1 MSHKGKDICNE
12 LKAVRRKIAAENNI
26 PLDIPECPHQGPCPG
41 TCPQCEKEVRYL
53 ENALASRINMGKV
66 ATVAGMA
73 LALAAPATVQA
84 QSEVESGKMKVETR
98 RDKPQAKLLPVQGTI
113 IDSKTKEPI
122 PFCSVSFTP
131 TGETAQLTVPKYAV
145 TDFDGIYKL
154 ELPEG
159 DYTMRVA
166 FVGYKAMERAVK
178 VAANNDTIDL
188 SMEATAQTLGGSE
201 VIMYGILDNP
211 IIEYGPE
218 MGTNTNI
225 QGVPLRIQY

>member
-12 LKAVRRKIAAENNI
+12 LKAVRRRIAEENDI
-26 PLDIPECPHQGPCPG
+26 QLDIPECPHQGPCPG
-41 TCPQCEKEVRYL
+41 TCPRCEAEVRYL
-53 ENALASRINMGKV
+53 ENALASRISMGKA

-73 LALAAPATVQA
+73 LALAAPAAVQA
-84 QSEVESGKMKVETR
+84 QSEVESGKMKVESR

-122 PFCSVSFTP
+122 PFCNVSFTP

-178 VAANNDTIDL
+178 VAANNDTIDF

-211 IIEYGPE
+211 VIEYGPE
-218 MGTNTNI
+218 MGTNI
-225 QGVPLRIQY
+225 EMQGVPLRVQY